1 MMDWLLAW
9 LSQYGYAGLFAGLL
23 LGIAGLPI
31 PDETLLVFCGY
42 LIFKGRLSFLPAFLS
57 GLAGS
62 MCGISL
68 SYYLGRSFG
77 RKVID
82 RYGRYLRITPEYVE
96 RAEHWFHRIGGLSL
110 TVGYFI
116 LGVRHF
122 TALVAGMAGLRYRT
136 FAAFAYPGAAIWVAL
151 FLTLGYAFG
160 ERWEHTSELVHRYT
174 LIVTAAGAA
183 IAAVVWLVRRWR
195 LKRRLPHA

>member
-9 LSQYGYAGLFAGLL
+9 LSQYGYAGLLAALL

-31 PDETLLVFCGY
+31 PDETLLVFCRY

-68 SYYLGRSFG
+68 SYYMGRSFG

-96 RAEHWFHRIGGLSL
+96 RAEQWFHRIGGLSL

-116 LGVRHF
+116 LRVRHF
-122 TALVAGMAGLRYRT
+122 TALVAGMAGLRFRT
-136 FAAFAYPGAAIWVAL
+136 FALFAYPGAAVWVAL

-160 ERWEHTSELVHRYT
+160 VRWEHTSELVHRYT
-174 LIVTAAGAA
+174 LLVTSAG
-183 IAAVVWLVRRWR
+183 
-195 LKRRLPHA
+195 